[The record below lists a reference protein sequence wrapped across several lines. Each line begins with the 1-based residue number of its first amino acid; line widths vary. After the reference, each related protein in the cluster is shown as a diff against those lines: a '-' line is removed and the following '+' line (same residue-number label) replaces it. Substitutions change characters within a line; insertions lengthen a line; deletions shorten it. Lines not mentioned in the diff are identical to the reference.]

1 MCVADGSLQDH
12 FAQYAMEEPRKRL
25 KLDVKAE
32 SEVTLSQ
39 QSTVASSSQGS
50 GLADCIEPPPN
61 ESIHRRSR
69 FRWRHGHSRAH
80 PGVTSVSWRSDLADA
95 WSILEFANNEQ
106 EFQYMAQSME
116 GLCGLKLDHLPPK
129 RAVDNFFE
137 RYTGKAAGDHRD
149 HYYRHEQQ
157 DWLWPDEPQI
167 IAELVTP
174 SFYNMVFRGQ
184 AKSTAVEAELSAC
197 RCFTQDPDVLDA
209 CRKLPPPL
217 NKIRHLVSMSRKQK
231 DALHKQGYD
240 PQILQKEM
248 GDKLHLKFRDFGC
261 RTAVW
266 DGNF

>member
-12 FAQYAMEEPRKRL
+12 FAEYAMEEPRKRL

-32 SEVTLSQ
+32 SEVTLFQ

-50 GLADCIEPPPN
+50 GLAECIESPPN
-61 ESIHRRSR
+61 ESIHTKSR
-69 FRWRHGHSRAH
+69 FRWRHGHRRPH
-80 PGVTSVSWRSDLADA
+80 PGVTKVSWRSDLADA

-116 GLCGLKLDHLPPK
+116 GLCGLKLDHLDPK

-137 RYTGKAAGDHRD
+137 RYTGKPADHRD
-149 HYYRHEQQ
+149 HYFRHEQQ
-157 DWLWPDEPQI
+157 DWLYV
-167 IAELVTP
+167 AELVMP
-174 SFYNMVFRGQ
+174 SFYNKVFRGQ
-184 AKSTAVEAELSAC
+184 AESSAEKAEASAC

-209 CRKLPPPL
+209 CRKLPPAL
-217 NKIRHLVSMSRKQK
+217 NKIRHLVSMSKKQK
-231 DALHKQGYD
+231 DALSKQGYD

>member
-32 SEVTLSQ
+32 PEVALFQ

-50 GLADCIEPPPN
+50 GLAECIESPPN
-61 ESIHRRSR
+61 ENNHGRSR

-106 EFQYMAQSME
+106 EFEYMAQSME

-137 RYTGKAAGDHRD
+137 RYTGKAAGAHRD
-149 HYYRHEQQ
+149 HYLRHEQQ
-157 DWLWPDEPQI
+157 DRLW

-174 SFYNMVFRGQ
+174 SFYNKVFRGQ
-184 AKSTAVEAELSAC
+184 GKSKGEAELSAR

-209 CRKLPPPL
+209 CRKLPPAL
-217 NKIRHLVSMSRKQK
+217 NKIRHLVSMSKKQK
-231 DALHKQGYD
+231 NALRMQGYD